1 MIIFA
6 RAITR
11 QPCEA
16 MIDGI
21 STAGLGL
28 PDYELACSQHADY
41 VEALESC
48 GLVVSV
54 LPADQE
60 YPDSTF
66 VEDVAVMLPNAVILT
81 RPGAGS
87 RRGEVLEIRP
97 TLEELVGNISM
108 IHPPG
113 TLEGGDVMMVD
124 THFYIGVSERTN
136 EAGARQMI
144 AILEQYGLTGST
156 VALKEMLH
164 LKSGVSYIESG
175 NLLACG
181 EFIGKPEF
189 KQFDTLKVSESE
201 AYAANS
207 LWLNGT
213 VLVPKGYPDIAIAI
227 ESRGYSV
234 KIVNVSEFQKLDGGL
249 SCLSLRF

>member
-1 MIIFA
+1 
-6 RAITR
+6 
-11 QPCEA
+11 

-28 PDYELACSQHADY
+28 PDYDLACRQHADY
-41 VEALESC
+41 VAALENC
-48 GLVVSV
+48 GLVVTV

-60 YPDSTF
+60 FPDSTF
-66 VEDVAVMLPNAVILT
+66 VEDTAVMLPNAVILT
-81 RPGAGS
+81 RPGALS

-97 TLEELVGNISM
+97 ILEALVENISM
-108 IHPPG
+108 IQSPG

-124 THFYIGVSERTN
+124 THFYIGLSERTN

-144 AILEQYGLTGST
+144 TILESYGLTGSM
-156 VALKEMLH
+156 VALDEMLH
-164 LKSGVSYIESG
+164 LKSGVSYIESD
-175 NLLACG
+175 NLLAYG

-189 KQFDTLKVSESE
+189 NQFDSLQISEGE

-207 LWLNGT
+207 LWVNGT
-213 VLVPKGYPDIAIAI
+213 VLVPQGYPDTAIAI
-227 ESRGYSV
+227 ESRGYTV
-234 KIVNVSEFQKLDGGL
+234 RVLNVSEFQKLDGGL

>member
-1 MIIFA
+1 
-6 RAITR
+6 
-11 QPCEA
+11 

-28 PDYELACSQHADY
+28 PDYDLACRQHADY
-41 VEALESC
+41 VAALENC
-48 GLVVSV
+48 GLVVTV
-54 LPADQE
+54 LPPDQE
-60 YPDSTF
+60 FPDSTF
-66 VEDVAVMLPNAVILT
+66 VEDTAVMLPNAVILT
-81 RPGAGS
+81 RPGALS

-97 TLEELVGNISM
+97 TLEALVGNISM
-108 IHPPG
+108 IQSPG

-124 THFYIGVSERTN
+124 THFYIGLSERTN

-144 AILEQYGLTGST
+144 TILEGCGLTGSMVT
-156 VALKEMLH
+156 LDEMLH

-175 NLLACG
+175 NLLAYG

-189 KQFDTLKVSESE
+189 KQFDTLQISECE

-207 LWLNGT
+207 LWVNGT
-213 VLVPKGYPDIAIAI
+213 VLVPQGFPVTAKAV
-227 ESRGYSV
+227 ESRGYAV
-234 KIVNVSEFQKLDGGL
+234 RLLNVSEFQKLDGGL